1 MKEKGM
7 TNTSSSGTSNIA
19 SSLTLLWHLA
29 FLIFYQTEQ
38 ICCNFL
44 EMMQVY
50 VIYIFLVHY
59 VSLHVLFSD
68 FTKEA
73 AMTTYRAYNTT
84 ILDHGFAS
92 FHEKI
97 QEKTG
102 TEMLYSNEKQ
112 S

>member
-1 MKEKGM
+1 
-7 TNTSSSGTSNIA
+7 
-19 SSLTLLWHLA
+19 
-29 FLIFYQTEQ
+29 
-38 ICCNFL
+38 
-44 EMMQVY
+44 
-50 VIYIFLVHY
+50 
-59 VSLHVLFSD
+59 
-68 FTKEA
+68 
-73 AMTTYRAYNTT
+73 MTTYRAYNTT